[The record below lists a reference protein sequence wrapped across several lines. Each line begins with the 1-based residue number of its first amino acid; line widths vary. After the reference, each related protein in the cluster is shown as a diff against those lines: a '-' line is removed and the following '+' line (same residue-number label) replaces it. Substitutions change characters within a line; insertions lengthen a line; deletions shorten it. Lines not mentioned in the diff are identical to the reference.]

1 LALCR
6 TIVAPRSDSQPS
18 GVVGFLLS
26 FGGFRL
32 FIRIDADLL
41 QRTLLRIPEQPERIR
56 SGFLWVHRLEGVDLS
71 DDFILNPRP
80 ILFSVGKL
88 VDLAL
93 QPLFACNVFLL
104 LLLLP
109 CLLLRELGINLLA
122 DLIRIDGL
130 RPCTPTNSISAGKN
144 PGLGPLVDY
153 WFFSESRRGL
163 RDRLGRSKV
172 GEIRAG

>member
-1 LALCR
+1 
-6 TIVAPRSDSQPS
+6 
-18 GVVGFLLS
+18 
-26 FGGFRL
+26 
-32 FIRIDADLL
+32 
-41 QRTLLRIPEQPERIR
+41 
-56 SGFLWVHRLEGVDLS
+56 VDLS
-71 DDFILNPRP
+71 NDFILNPRP

-104 LLLLP
+104 LLLLLLP

-130 RPCTPTNSISAGKN
+130 RPCTSTNSISAGKN